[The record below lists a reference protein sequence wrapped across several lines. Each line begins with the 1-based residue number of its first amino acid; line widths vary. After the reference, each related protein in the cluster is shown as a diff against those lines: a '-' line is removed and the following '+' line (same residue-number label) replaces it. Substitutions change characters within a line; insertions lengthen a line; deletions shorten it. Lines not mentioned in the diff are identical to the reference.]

1 MYTKLKG
8 GIVITNN
15 TIFDDVFRTMVEK
28 LPKLTIPLI
37 NEVFGTSYRE
47 DEKIIQLRNEH
58 QDESGEVITDS
69 CLRIQDKLY
78 HIECQS
84 TNDTTM
90 AVRMIEYDFHIALEH
105 MKKEGQIYR
114 MEFPRS
120 CVLYIRSSEAI
131 PDYLKIKMILPDEQ
145 EFFYRIPTIQS
156 QSYALDMIFQK
167 RLFILLP
174 YYIMRYEKQRKL
186 LDLNKEKLD
195 KLLAEYTDMRKRM
208 EETFFQKNEQGLY
221 TDLCALILR
230 IVNYI
235 FTLEQSSV
243 RKGIGDIMGGK
254 VLELYTEERY
264 RKGQE
269 KGIKQGMK
277 QGMEQGILKTLAS
290 LVTDGVLT
298 IAQAAQ
304 RAGMSVAEFQKQA
317 DSISK

>member
-1 MYTKLKG
+1 MKG
-8 GIVITNN
+8 GIVITDN

-69 CLRIQDKLY
+69 CLRIQNKLY

-84 TNDTTM
+84 TNDTAM

-105 MKKEGQIYR
+105 MEKEGQVYR

-120 CVLYIRSSEAI
+120 CVLYIRSSESI
-131 PDYLKIKMILPDEQ
+131 PEYLKIKMVLPDEK

-174 YYIMRYEKQRKL
+174 YYIMRYEKQKKL
-186 LDLNKEKLD
+186 LDQNRQKLNE
-195 KLLAEYTDMRKRM
+195 LLAEYMDMRKRM
-208 EETFFQKNEQGLY
+208 EETFFQEDEPGLY

-235 FTLEQSSV
+235 FTLEQPSV

-269 KGIKQGMK
+269 TGIKQGIK

-304 RAGMSVAEFQKQA
+304 RAGMSVSEFQKQV
-317 DSISK
+317 DLITK